1 MPDSFQQY
9 MDFVRG
15 LEQARLG
22 LSPHLRIQEELGK
35 AIRAIQADFLGRSL
49 AMNAILEQIRPT
61 AMELRLIEAMKP
73 PPIDLAWFNANKV
86 LASRLQDMIAGLTEP
101 FVEISK
107 QLAGHQ
113 ALWQQSIQQS
123 LSLVGKMELLAPCIQ
138 KALMVQGAA
147 SEQLIQALKRSP
159 LLNIRQDL
167 ASCLFVPQGVFA
179 DFARQTIQRIG
190 TAPSDAV
197 AKPLQ
202 CSLGLAEFQLLE
214 SVEPLTALVE
224 GAVAEQ
230 EGGLITP
237 KADLVVPF
245 VQQDEM
251 LASGAALEEDDL
263 SAAVANSDA
272 ARLCDLARR
281 VLQLVPLC
289 NEAGRIALGHEIF
302 KPTNRCIES
311 CARLPWT
318 LANDKSTLGDIVDYL
333 FWMLYEGA
341 GDDKLRFH
349 VDGNGPLASD
359 ECNAVFWVKFLR
371 NKWLRHDPD
380 HGKES
385 KIDESWQNVGEALAS
400 LGLKHLPVTEQDF
413 RFIHRRLLEEAE
425 RFLKLLLGKL
435 TASR

>member
-1 MPDSFQQY
+1 
-9 MDFVRG
+9 MDFVKG

-22 LSPHLRIQEELGK
+22 LSPHVRIHEQLE
-35 AIRAIQADFLGRSL
+35 AVVRTIRADLLGRSL
-49 AMNAILEQIRPT
+49 ARDAILKQIRPT
-61 AMELRLIEAMKP
+61 AVELRLIEAMKP
-73 PPIDLAWFNANKV
+73 RPIDLAWYNANKM
-86 LASRLQDMIAGLTEP
+86 LATQLGETIAGLTKP
-101 FVEISK
+101 FAEVSK
-107 QLAGHQ
+107 QLTSQ
-113 ALWQQSIQQS
+113 CALWQKSIQDT
-123 LSLVGKMELLAPCIQ
+123 LCFAGKLDVLAPSIQ

-147 SEQLIQALKRSP
+147 SEQLVQVLKRSP

-167 ASCLFVPQGVFA
+167 ASSLFVPQGVFA
-179 DFARQTIQRIG
+179 EFARKTIQLTG
-190 TAPSDAV
+190 TAPSDTV
-197 AKPLQ
+197 AKTLR
-202 CSLGLAEFQLLE
+202 CSLGLAESQLLE
-214 SVEPLTALVE
+214 SVGLLAELVE
-224 GAVAEQ
+224 GAVAEK
-230 EGGLITP
+230 EGSLILP

-245 VQQDEM
+245 VQQGEM

-281 VLQLVPLC
+281 VLQLVPAC
-289 NEAGRIALGHEIF
+289 NEAARIALSHEIF

-318 LANDKSTLGDIVDYL
+318 LADDKSTLGDVVDYL

-349 VDGNGPLASD
+349 VDGNGPLTSD

-385 KIDESWQNVGEALAS
+385 KIDKSWKDVGEALAS

-413 RFIHRRLLEEAE
+413 RFIQRRLLEEAE
-425 RFLKLLLGKL
+425 RFLKLLLGRL
-435 TASR
+435 TGRSTEEN